1 MGKKNRGMQK
11 GAQRHAEG
19 DHGQKTHRAIIE
31 QLQSRSRDSNNE
43 NKPST
48 LHDSPGKHRLFEDRE
63 QHDEANIQR
72 GKNRLAKDIQDHKH
86 DRGQFQVPGGKA
98 THPALPDGDHS
109 ASDTSADKP
118 RAPRS

>member
-1 MGKKNRGMQK
+1 MAKRNRGVQK

-19 DHGQKTHRAIIE
+19 DHGQKTHRAIIQ
-31 QLQSRSRDSNNE
+31 QLQSRPRDSNSE
-43 NKPST
+43 QEPST
-48 LHDSPGKHRLFEDRE
+48 LHNSPGKHRLFEDRK

-72 GKNRLAKDIQDHKH
+72 EKNRLAKDIQDHKH

-98 THPALPDGDHS
+98 THPALPDGAAS
-109 ASDTSADKP
+109 ASDTSAGKP